1 MKINAVFTPRN
12 PDVNIGMYI
21 PRLDLEKSL
30 QRSVEGSMH
39 SLIFG
44 ESGNGKSWL
53 YKKVFEQNGI
63 LYAVANCANAS
74 RLNSLT
80 SEICSVLIPPGTSS
94 KTGFTEN
101 KEATIKALIADGK
114 LIHQDQY
121 EFTQQEPLLQAF
133 QVFRKKIGDGI
144 AVLVLDNLESI
155 FENTELMSE
164 LADILI
170 LLDDSR
176 YAKFKLKIVI
186 VGVPNGVLEYFAK
199 TKNMSSVANRIE
211 EIRKVE
217 GLNLSMVGTLIERG
231 FNNLLKFQLPEQSL
245 REISKHAYYVTMGVA
260 QRVHEYCEKLAHQ
273 IEDNNRI
280 YNDELL
286 EKADADWLMVGMRQA
301 YTVIESHLNSRRTAI
316 ARRNQVI
323 YSIGQL
329 SCHQFDTSIIIDRLK
344 QDFPETTP
352 DTNMGIGGILSELAS
367 GDNPLLKKNPRTSD
381 YRVVDPRY
389 TMCIRAAL
397 RIDPVSN
404 QVYKRYFKN

>member
-12 PDVNIGMYI
+12 PDVNLGMYI
-21 PRLDLEKSL
+21 PRLELEKSL
-30 QRSVEGSMH
+30 LRSVDGTMH

-80 SEICSVLIPPGTSS
+80 NEICSALIPSGTSS

-101 KEATIKALIADGK
+101 KEASIKAVVADGK
-114 LIHQDQY
+114 FAHQNQY
-121 EFTQQEPLLQAF
+121 QITQNEPLLESF
-133 QVFRKKIGDGI
+133 QTFRKKVGDGV

-155 FENTELMSE
+155 FDNSDLMCE

-176 YAKFKLKIVI
+176 YAKFKVKIVI

-199 TKNMSSVANRIE
+199 TKNLSSVANRIE
-211 EIRKVE
+211 ELRKVE
-217 GLNLSMVGTLIERG
+217 GLNLSMVETLVERG
-231 FNNLLKFQLPEQSL
+231 LNNLLKFQ
-245 REISKHAYYVTMGVA
+245 ISKQGIKDISTHTYYITMGVA
-260 QRVHEYCEKLAHQ
+260 QRVHEYCEKLSYH
-273 IEDNNRI
+273 IEDNNKT
-280 YNDELL
+280 YQEEML
-286 EKADADWLMVGMRQA
+286 EKADVDWLRVGMRQA
-301 YTVIESHLNSRRTAI
+301 YTVIESHLNSKRTAI

-323 YSIGQL
+323 YSIGQIPL
-329 SCHQFDTSIIIDRLK
+329 HQFDSSIIVDRLRE
-344 QDFPETTP
+344 DFPETTP
-352 DTNMGIGGILSELAS
+352 DSNMGIGSILAELAS
-367 GDNPLLKKNPRTSD
+367 GECPLLKRNPKTSE
-381 YRVVDPRY
+381 YRVIDPRY

-397 RIDPVSN
+397 RIDPTTN
-404 QVYKRYFKN
+404 QVYKKYFRN